1 MRNRRQEAPPEELHI
16 DARQNAEDE
25 QAPSMGREDTESVSG
40 DDEVAAL
47 TAERDSYLDQLQR
60 TMADFAN
67 YRKRVDQERQ
77 LARQLATRDFLQ
89 TLVPI
94 IDDFE
99 RAMNSMPLEEKQSPW
114 AQGVELIQRKL
125 VGLLEREGVS
135 KVESLGQPFDPSV
148 HEAVATEPNNQDNI
162 VVEVYQQG
170 YQQGGHLLRPA
181 MVKVGNLK
189 PGA

>member
-1 MRNRRQEAPPEELHI
+1 MRNRRQEAPPEELNI
-16 DARQNAEDE
+16 DERQKAEDD
-25 QAPSMGREDTESVSG
+25 QASSMTGEDTESPAG
-40 DDEVAAL
+40 DEEIAAL

-77 LARQLATRDFLQ
+77 LARQLATRDLLQ

-99 RAMNSMPLEEKQSPW
+99 RAMNSMPPEEKQSPW
-114 AQGVELIQRKL
+114 VQGVELIQRKL

-170 YQQGGHLLRPA
+170 YQQSGHLLRPA

-189 PGA
+189 PEA